1 MEDDI
6 DGIALELEKAHH
18 SLHQTVAD
26 IQQKVETVTERFG
39 PRHVLERHL
48 PTAICMAGALGFA
61 AGNHGKRTD
70 LLALVL
76 GGLLGAVLQEVSSDG
91 FWTRDST

>member
-6 DGIALELEKAHH
+6 DGIAIELEKAHRN
-18 SLHQTVAD
+18 LHQTVAD
-26 IQQKVETVTERFG
+26 IQQKVETVTARFG

-48 PTAICMAGALGFA
+48 PAAVCMAGALGFA
-61 AGNHGKRTD
+61 AGSHGKRPD

-76 GGLLGAVLQEVSSDG
+76 GGLLGAMLQEIPSDG